1 MRFIADLH
9 IHSKYSRATSP
20 EMDLEHITEWA
31 KIKGLE
37 LVGTGDF
44 THPAWFKELR
54 FKLEPN
60 GQGLYRYKG
69 VHFMPTAEVNTI
81 FTKDGRSRKVH
92 HVIAAPSL
100 EVAAEVSNHFKKYG
114 DLSIDGRPILPIYAS
129 RLAEMVFGVSE
140 DCMIIPA
147 HVWTP
152 HFSVFGSNSGFD
164 KIEDCYEEYTDRIFA
179 LETGLSSDPP
189 MNWRLSALD
198 RYALVSCS
206 DAHSPSK
213 LGREA
218 VIFDCELDY
227 AGIREALKEK
237 DPRRLKAT
245 IEFFPEEG
253 KYHYDGHRACGKR
266 LTPKEAIQQGN
277 KCPQCGR
284 KLSPG
289 VLHRVEELADR
300 RAGERPENAIDYIS
314 LVPLEEIIAS
324 ALEMGVGTQR
334 VSREYRQLVARFGNE
349 FTVLL
354 DAKESEIL
362 EVAEERVAQGIA
374 AVRRGQVHVEPG
386 YDGEYGKIELFGP
399 KPKKPAGSKK
409 EQMELF

>member
-9 IHSKYSRATSP
+9 LHSKHSRATSP

-31 KIKGLE
+31 KVKGLE
-37 LVGTGDF
+37 LLGTGDF

-54 FKLEPN
+54 FKLESN
-60 GQGLYRYKG
+60 GKGLYRYKG

-81 FTKDGRSRKVH
+81 FTKDGRTRKVH

-100 EVAAEVSNHFKKYG
+100 EVATEVSNHLKKYG

-129 RLAEMVFGVSE
+129 RLAEIVFGISPE
-140 DCMIIPA
+140 CMLIPA

-164 KIEDCYEEYTDRIFA
+164 RIEDCYEEHTDKIFA

-198 RYALVSCS
+198 RYALISCS

-218 VIFDCELDY
+218 VVFDCELDY
-227 AGIREALKEK
+227 REIRQALKEK
-237 DPRRLKAT
+237 DPKKLKAT

-266 LTPKEAIQQGN
+266 LTPREAVKHGN
-277 KCPQCGR
+277 KCPLCG
-284 KLSPG
+284 KKISPG

-314 LVPLEEIIAS
+314 LVPLEEIIAA
-324 ALEMGVGTQR
+324 ALEVGTGTQT

-349 FTVLL
+349 FTVLM
-354 DAKESEIL
+354 DANESEML
-362 EVAEERVAQGIA
+362 EVAQEKVAQGIA

-399 KPKKPAGSKK
+399 KTKKQTGGKK

>member
-20 EMDLEHITEWA
+20 EMDLEHISEWA
-31 KIKGLE
+31 RLKGLE
-37 LVGTGDF
+37 LLGSGDF
-44 THPAWFKELR
+44 THPEWFKELR
-54 FKLEPN
+54 FKLEP
-60 GQGLYRYKG
+60 GGPGLYRYKG
-69 VHFMPTAEVNTI
+69 VSFMLTAEVNTI
-81 FTKDGRSRKVH
+81 FTKDGRTRKVH
-92 HVIAAPSL
+92 HLIAAPSL
-100 EVAAEVSNHFKKYG
+100 EAAAEISRHLKKYT
-114 DLSIDGRPILPIYAS
+114 DLAIDGRPILPIYAS
-129 RLAEMVFGVSE
+129 RLAGIVFGISE
-140 DCMIIPA
+140 ECMIIPA
-147 HVWTP
+147 HIWTP
-152 HFSVFGSNSGFD
+152 HFSLFGSNSGFD
-164 KIEDCYEEYTDRIFA
+164 RIEDCYEEYTDRIFA

-198 RYALVSCS
+198 RYSLISCS
-206 DAHSPSK
+206 DAHSPGK

-227 AGIREALKEK
+227 SDIRQALKEK

-253 KYHYDGHRACGKR
+253 KYHYDGHRACGVR
-266 LTPKEAIQQGN
+266 LNPREAIQQGN
-277 KCPQCGR
+277 VCPKCGR
-284 KLSPG
+284 RLSPG

-300 RAGERPENAIDYIS
+300 RAGERPENAIDYIN

-324 ALEMGVGTQR
+324 ALGVGVGTQTVGR
-334 VSREYRQLVARFGNE
+334 QYRQLVARFGNE

-362 EVAEERVAQGIA
+362 EVAEEKVAQGIA
-374 AVRRGQVHVEPG
+374 AVRRGQVYVEPG
-386 YDGEYGKIELFGP
+386 YDGEYGRIELFGP
-399 KPKKPAGSKK
+399 KPKKPAGNKK